1 MLRVIF
7 FFFFAGYFLWQLYA
21 SGFESLSMSNF
32 QGMNSF
38 SFTMICSSLNNLL
51 MCGLSHTEGSAVQVL
66 LGRHV
71 NRAQRRLQRNLESVI
86 NI

>member
-7 FFFFAGYFLWQLYA
+7 FGNYTQAGLRFLLA
-21 SGFESLSMSNF
+21 MSNF

-38 SFTMICSSLNNLL
+38 SFTMLCSSLNNLL

-71 NRAQRRLQRNLESVI
+71 NRAQRRLQRNLERVI